1 MTIETKYN
9 LGQKVFFLLNN
20 KVECYPIVKIEVEVD
35 GGDMSVNYTLHNSL
49 GRIKPIREEL
59 LFPTK
64 EELLKSL

>member
-1 MTIETKYN
+1 MTIETKYS

-20 KVECYPIVKIEVEVD
+20 KVECYPIVKIEVAVD
-35 GGDMSVNYTLHNSL
+35 GGKKLVNYTLHNSL
-49 GRIKPIREEL
+49 GRMKPISEDL